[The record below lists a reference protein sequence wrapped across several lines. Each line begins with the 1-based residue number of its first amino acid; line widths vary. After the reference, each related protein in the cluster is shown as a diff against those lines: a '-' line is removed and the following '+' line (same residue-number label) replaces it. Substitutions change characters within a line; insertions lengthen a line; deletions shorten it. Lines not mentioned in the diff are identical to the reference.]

1 MLLDFVHALHAD
13 LDIPQEINTKDK
25 TVVEINSKTLTTSLQ
40 QLRVKSIYTFLRVFQ
55 IKLSQ
60 ESGPF
65 LK

>member
-1 MLLDFVHALHAD
+1 MN
-13 LDIPQEINTKDK
+13 LDITVPINTKDK
-25 TVVEINSKTLTTSLQ
+25 TAVEINSKTLTTSLQ